1 MNYTANST
9 SGVRY
14 KVLQNIRGAVAFE
27 LTDKGD
33 YATVVGRL
41 DGMTLPK
48 VLGRAF
54 YKGNP
59 PMEFQAAMYITGEN
73 DREKSLALKELTARM
88 NAAWT
93 GPRPAP
99 IPVMPDTVSVDNMR
113 GAYSIRTCIPMGMSC
128 EDIRPAYVDLADNYS
143 MLISGSMR
151 SGKSAMLARIA
162 GLVSGSFPETKLF
175 VFDSKSA
182 SLQSLA
188 AGVHKYTGVGDDGA
202 VGEMLAELVGYLN
215 ERKRSQ
221 NQARAIDGGSFDE
234 KEFISR
240 YEMLCIV
247 IDDLKEFV
255 DTVSDN
261 NKNAMERICRMAQ
274 DLGVVVLCAGRM
286 TDISK
291 YNEIESLT
299 RVIVGN
305 QNGLV
310 MNGTPAQHS
319 YFQNNLKYTER
330 DAEAGEGLSYL
341 YAGGKCI
348 KVKFMQ

>member
-1 MNYTANST
+1 
-9 SGVRY
+9 
-14 KVLQNIRGAVAFE
+14 
-27 LTDKGD
+27 
-33 YATVVGRL
+33 
-41 DGMTLPK
+41 
-48 VLGRAF
+48 
-54 YKGNP
+54 
-59 PMEFQAAMYITGEN
+59 
-73 DREKSLALKELTARM
+73 
-88 NAAWT
+88 
-93 GPRPAP
+93 
-99 IPVMPDTVSVDNMR
+99 
-113 GAYSIRTCIPMGMSC
+113 
-128 EDIRPAYVDLADNYS
+128 
-143 MLISGSMR
+143 
-151 SGKSAMLARIA
+151 
-162 GLVSGSFPETKLF
+162 
-175 VFDSKSA
+175 
-182 SLQSLA
+182 
-188 AGVHKYTGVGDDGA
+188 
-202 VGEMLAELVGYLN
+202 MLAELVGYLN
-215 ERKRSQ
+215 DRKRSQ
-221 NQARAIDGGSFDE
+221 NQARAIDGGGFSE

-341 YAGGKCI
+341 YTGGKCI